1 MAKHESHIHS
11 ARGTAPKENL
21 LLALYV
27 WLQTWLEKQEG
38 QDLIEYAAIVALL
51 VIAAVGT
58 LGVAGNSIKTV
69 FSQIG
74 SWVATLEF

>member
-1 MAKHESHIHS
+1 M
-11 ARGTAPKENL
+11 
-21 LLALYV
+21 LALYV